1 MKLIIA
7 LFPFFFGRAAPEP
20 VVVPLDDEMEAV
32 LVPDGFEGPVVAVP
46 APGPVF

>member
-7 LFPFFFGRAAPEP
+7 LFPFLFGRVEPEP
-20 VVVPLDDEMEAV
+20 LVVPLDDEMEAV